1 MELPLS
7 RQPVERDGDDY
18 KRLKDAMARR
28 LRGE

>member
-7 RQPVERDGDDY
+7 RQQGEREGDAY
-18 KRLKDAMARR
+18 KRLKAAMARR